1 MDAKNR
7 ILVLHDRDRMGRA
20 IVHQLEAAQVPLR
33 EIDEP
38 LPADEIVSAAFGC
51 RAIVAVGDRFAADPA
66 ALSAANMPG
75 VRSLVLVVR
84 HATDFTSVR
93 RRGVPYT
100 VLRTAPLL
108 EEVIAALEPAIASGR
123 LVLDGNSDAPLSFI
137 ASEDAAACAIAAIDH
152 DDYCGR
158 IVELAAPGRFTI
170 TSIATSIAHG
180 RQQQLKVSAW
190 PRWVIAGMRA
200 LGRAPFRLSDDL
212 MKANAT
218 EDVSPLHPNPW
229 RTVEQVAAPSIER
242 SEEHA
247 MGMH

>member
-1 MDAKNR
+1 MDAKKR
-7 ILVLHDRDRMGRA
+7 ILVLHDRDRIGRA
-20 IVHQLEAAQVPLR
+20 IVRQLETAQIALH
-33 EIDEP
+33 EIDEQ

-66 ALSAANMPG
+66 LLSAANMPG
-75 VRSLVLVVR
+75 VQSLVLVV
-84 HATDFTSVR
+84 HGVNDFTTLR
-93 RRGVPYT
+93 KRGIPY
-100 VLRTAPLL
+100 VILRVAPLL
-108 EEVIAALEPAIASGR
+108 EDLIAAFEPAIASGR
-123 LVLDGNSDAPLSFI
+123 LVLDGDGDARLTFI
-137 ASEDAAACAIAAIDH
+137 AAEDAAACAIAAIDH

-158 IVELAAPGRFTI
+158 IVDVAAPGDFTV
-170 TSIATSIAHG
+170 TSIASSIANA

-212 MKANAT
+212 VKAKPT
-218 EDVSPLHPNPW
+218 EEVSPLHPSPW
-229 RTVEQVAAPSIER
+229 RAVEQIAAQSIER